1 VLVVDDDARF
11 RALVVT
17 MLEREGYQTFEAAS
31 GDEALLEADRRCPD
45 LVLLDIQLP
54 GTTGYEVC
62 RKLRDEFGEGLP
74 IIFISGERTEPLD
87 RVGGLLLGADDYV
100 VKPFDANELVS
111 RVRRALTRSV
121 PEKPQA
127 TADAAA
133 FGLTGREQ
141 DVLRLLS
148 EGLTPKEIARALFI
162 SRKTVSTHLQ
172 HIMLKLGVHSQA
184 QAVTAAFRNKL
195 VERESSFPRARS

>member
-31 GDEALLEADRRCPD
+31 GDEALLEADRRRPD

-162 SRKTVSTHLQ
+162 SQKTVSTHLQ

-184 QAVTAAFRNKL
+184 QAVTVAFRNKL
-195 VERESSFPRARS
+195 VERESSIPRARS